1 MGEPKRCRWCGR
13 RLSAATVGR
22 RRKACSSPSCQR
34 LQAIEDEKR
43 VQWLAHIAELREP
56 LYAVEPGSWRNPN
69 GYIPPITKEEAA
81 QAIRGE
87 AGTIE
92 EWRRMP

>member
-1 MGEPKRCRWCGR
+1 MGEPERCRWCGR

-22 RRKACSSPSCQR
+22 RRKACSSHSCQR
-34 LQAIEDEKR
+34 LQAIEDEAR
-43 VQWLAHIAELREP
+43 WLAHVQELRQP
-56 LYAVEPGSWRNPN
+56 LDAVEPGSWRTPG
-69 GYIPPITKEEAA
+69 GYIPPITQEEADR
-81 QAIRGE
+81 AIRSE